1 MSNQEPP
8 LHYVCTRQQAQK
20 IVAGQDR
27 FWVSDCGC
35 RVSRGKCERSR
46 IDVCLEFLPQ
56 TAAEG
61 SGRKEVTRD
70 AVEAII
76 REAEDKHLVTRPFRD
91 QATKTKTEGICFCCD
106 DCCGYFIDPGG
117 YVCDKGEMV
126 ESTDMDKC
134 THCGLCAD
142 VCYFGARKM
151 VGGELVLHSE
161 NCYGCGLCTDVCP
174 EACTKMVPRPAPHAR
189 DR

>member
-106 DCCGYFIDPGG
+106 DCCGYFLDPDEI
-117 YVCDKGEMV
+117 CDKGSMIEGADV
-126 ESTDMDKC
+126 SSC
-134 THCGLCAD
+134 THCGTCAGVCYFGARRMVDDRLDLDQAGCYGCGLCAD
-142 VCYFGARKM
+142 VCPVTCIQM
-151 VGGELVLHSE
+151 V
-161 NCYGCGLCTDVCP
+161 
-174 EACTKMVPRPAPHAR
+174 RR
-189 DR
+189 R